1 MAQKEPVRQKG
12 LSGAVFY
19 FSVLPLLPSVFKRL
33 PGSSQQGRM
42 CLPPALIPVPEAQ
55 V

>member
-33 PGSSQQGRM
+33 PGFSQQGRV
-42 CLPPALIPVPEAQ
+42 CVCPLLHPSP
-55 V
+55 